1 MRGRRGQVSE
11 PPEGE
16 REIQHEELAKLAQS
30 VKPSEVEQAMGE
42 QAPEA
47 KQEGQAPQEEEQIYP
62 FLGKFLDSIMR
73 MVAKRRGMPDEDI
86 EKYIAMNQIEMDS
99 ANEALSPVVRRIFE
113 KLGLAPDE
121 TYDLLAFLML
131 VGPRAVIIATY
142 KPPKEEKPKEEKKEN
157 DKQASPAG

>member
-1 MRGRRGQVSE
+1 MSE

-99 ANEALSPVVRRIFE
+99 ANEALSPVVRKIFE

-121 TYDLLAFLML
+121 IYALLAFLIL
-131 VGPRAVIIATY
+131 VAPRAVIIVTF
-142 KPPKEEKPKEEKKEN
+142 KPEKPKEEKKKEEKKEN